1 MLKKGG
7 YIIFFITLF
16 CVFSLFGKDAQKG
29 GVILIVSSYNPD
41 AQRMSAF
48 INDFE
53 SEIIKHKNYTVLIE
67 NLGCKGVSDANSWK
81 RVFENLLSRY
91 KNKNIKAVILLG
103 QESFATYLSMDSIPL
118 EVPFFTTF
126 ASENGLMIP
135 LSDESVNMAEMA
147 DKKGVAGGILNR
159 YDVARNIDLI
169 LSLYPDTKNIAF
181 VSDNTYGGISLQALV
196 KKEMGR
202 YPDLTLTLIDSRVME
217 YQEATDKI
225 GRLPE
230 NSALLLGTWRVDK
243 NEMYMLNNALTN
255 LNSLHR
261 SLPVFTLTGT
271 GLGSVAIGGY
281 IPEYRV
287 NGKEIASQIND
298 YYASESDTAHF
309 LTGENYYIFDK
320 GKLDEYIIRESHLP
334 KGSVIKDSSEV
345 IIAKYQV
352 YIYWSLAVI
361 VILVVLMTWLYKIY
375 RKNKELQK
383 ELIVAKEQ
391 AEESDRL
398 KTAFLANMGHEIRTP
413 LNAIMGFTNLLC
425 DDSLAEDSR
434 DEYCQIIRKNSD
446 LLLTLINDIL
456 DISRMEAGKMT
467 FDYNKE
473 ETDAICQQI
482 MLTTDHL
489 AKEGVE
495 IKHIPGK
502 ENVVIETDFKRISQ
516 VLINFM
522 TNAIKF
528 TEKGSVV
535 LSYEVN
541 WDKAEVIFYVTDT
554 GCGIPIEQHVAV
566 FNRFEKLNNH
576 IQGTGLGLAICKQI
590 SSHLGGDVWIDSS
603 YKGGTRFCFS
613 HPINKK

>member
-1 MLKKGG
+1 
-7 YIIFFITLF
+7 
-16 CVFSLFGKDAQKG
+16 
-29 GVILIVSSYNPD
+29 
-41 AQRMSAF
+41 
-48 INDFE
+48 
-53 SEIIKHKNYTVLIE
+53 
-67 NLGCKGVSDANSWK
+67 
-81 RVFENLLSRY
+81 
-91 KNKNIKAVILLG
+91 
-103 QESFATYLSMDSIPL
+103 
-118 EVPFFTTF
+118 
-126 ASENGLMIP
+126 
-135 LSDESVNMAEMA
+135 
-147 DKKGVAGGILNR
+147 
-159 YDVARNIDLI
+159 
-169 LSLYPDTKNIAF
+169 
-181 VSDNTYGGISLQALV
+181 
-196 KKEMGR
+196 
-202 YPDLTLTLIDSRVME
+202 
-217 YQEATDKI
+217 
-225 GRLPE
+225 
-230 NSALLLGTWRVDK
+230 
-243 NEMYMLNNALTN
+243 
-255 LNSLHR
+255 
-261 SLPVFTLTGT
+261 
-271 GLGSVAIGGY
+271 
-281 IPEYRV
+281 
-287 NGKEIASQIND
+287 
-298 YYASESDTAHF
+298 
-309 LTGENYYIFDK
+309 
-320 GKLDEYIIRESHLP
+320 
-334 KGSVIKDSSEV
+334 
-345 IIAKYQV
+345 
-352 YIYWSLAVI
+352 
-361 VILVVLMTWLYKIY
+361 
-375 RKNKELQK
+375 
-383 ELIVAKEQ
+383 
-391 AEESDRL
+391 
-398 KTAFLANMGHEIRTP
+398 MGHEIRTP